1 MYTSSKV
8 SVIQYALIKY
18 FLRKWLWRNVFEW
31 GSLWRMVVEVKY
43 GSAWGGWGTKE
54 VMGPYGVSLWI
65 YVTWE

>member
-1 MYTSSKV
+1 M
-8 SVIQYALIKY
+8 
-18 FLRKWLWRNVFEW
+18 
-31 GSLWRMVVEVKY
+31 KY